1 MFCNFENSIQVQG
14 KVEKEVCMDKIRLM
28 SFLSSNKNYMC
39 KNHFEDVDG
48 TKLGR

>member
-39 KNHFEDVDG
+39 KNYFEDVDG